1 MKATPPR
8 LGGARRL
15 RSDMSRVSRR
25 QRERQ
30 RALALL
36 ASCPDG
42 CPEALMLAHGFGIA
56 LMVELVGDGLATAT
70 EERVLAG
77 KATLEVT
84 RVRITDAGRRA
95 LTS

>member
-1 MKATPPR
+1 MAGR
-8 LGGARRL
+8 E
-15 RSDMSRVSRR
+15 SRR

-42 CPEALMLAHGFGIA
+42 CPEALLVAHGFSIE
-56 LMVELVGDGLATAT
+56 LMVDLVGEGLASTT
-70 EERVLAG
+70 EEHLRAG
-77 KATLEVT
+77 KQTLEVT

-95 LTS
+95 LAA

>member
-1 MKATPPR
+1 MA
-8 LGGARRL
+8 G
-15 RSDMSRVSRR
+15 RVSRR

-42 CPEALMLAHGFGIA
+42 CPEALLVAHGFSIE
-56 LMVELVGDGLATAT
+56 LMVDLVGEGLASTT
-70 EERVLAG
+70 DERVRAG
-77 KATLEVT
+77 KQTLEVT

-95 LTS
+95 LVA